1 MLSDTQR
8 AALAAR
14 LRQGR
19 GVAGIPRR
27 DPSLTE
33 LPLSSGQEQL
43 WFIDQFAPGLPT
55 YNIAGTLWL
64 DGDLDVD
71 ALGRAFDTLIA
82 RHEILRTRLDSVD
95 GRPVQVID
103 APPPPTVWAV
113 RDLSGMPAAQ
123 RDTAFEAEAVE
134 FGLLPFDLAKGPLY
148 RSRLVRMTQRR
159 HALHLN
165 VHHSVFDGWSFA
177 ICVRELAA
185 CYTAEVTGEPAEL
198 AGMPIQFADYALW
211 ERGRLDGGAVEEMI
225 AYWTGNLRGVES
237 VQMPTDRP
245 RPVLQSFDGAVA
257 RAPMGADVLAG
268 LRALSRR
275 EGTTIFVT
283 LLAALQVLL
292 HRYSGQDDI
301 VVGTAS
307 ANRSRPELA
316 PLIGYLV
323 NTLPVRTDTSGD
335 PTFTELLAR
344 VKETTLAAYAHQD
357 LPFPK
362 LVEALKVERDA
373 SRAPLFQIGFTINE
387 DPPQPHEAAGLRI
400 SVAAI
405 DAPTAKFDLN
415 FFMQA
420 HDDLTVDVAYAT
432 ALFDAATA
440 ERLLTS
446 LRELMRGIVADPD
459 CRLSQLPVMT
469 AADLHN
475 ELVGWNS
482 NTAEFPSAL
491 LHGLVEEQVRRV
503 PDAEAAVLDG
513 ASLSYAELN
522 AAANRAAR
530 RLRALGVGPESLVG
544 VHMRPSLERLT
555 GILAILKA
563 GGAWVPLDPDYPAD
577 RLEFMI
583 EDADVRVVLSDPG
596 LPDLGPTAVV
606 PVRDWADGAVATG
619 NTTTG
624 ATTGNTGTGT
634 GTGTGTD
641 GGGADGDNL
650 DLPIDPATAAYV
662 IYTSGSTGRPKG
674 VIVEHRQVVN
684 FVQGMVAH
692 WPLDEHDRFLQ
703 FASLNFD
710 VSVMDMFLAIG
721 SGGTAVFGSRE
732 TLMSPPRLAE
742 LMRAQRIT
750 FACLPPAVLNLITGE
765 PLPDQRVLISAGEEL
780 SSELV
785 RSWLRPGLRLC
796 NGYGPTEVTIG
807 ATMME
812 LQPDDITPP
821 PIGMPKPNYRAYV
834 LDRNLRPVPVG
845 VAGELHL
852 GGPGVARGYLNR
864 PDLTAEKF
872 VDDPFVDDPDA
883 RMYRTGDL
891 VRRRPDGNIVFLGRI
906 DGQIKIRGLRVELGE
921 IETAMTAHEAVA
933 QSAVVVRDDPS
944 GEKQLV
950 GYARLVPDGPGVSV
964 ADLRQHLSQ
973 RLPAYMVPV
982 HLLLLD
988 AFPLNASGKIDR
1000 SALPEPEV
1008 GEGADTFVVPRTLIE
1023 TVVTDMYAT
1032 LLGLERVGVQDSFFD
1047 LGGNSLQAMRLI
1059 TRLRTDLAVDADVT
1073 AVFLAPTPAQ
1083 LTVLLREKFGLE
1095 DVEVGADGLDA
1106 ALA

>member
-1 MLSDTQR
+1 MLSDSQR

-14 LRQGR
+14 LRRGR
-19 GVAGIPRR
+19 DATGIPRR
-27 DPSLTE
+27 DPNLTE

-55 YNIAGTLWL
+55 YNVPGTLRL
-64 DGDLDVD
+64 SGELDVD
-71 ALGRAFDTLIA
+71 ALGRAFDALVA
-82 RHEILRTRLDSVD
+82 RHEILRTRLDSAD
-95 GRPVQVID
+95 GRPVQVVD
-103 APPPPTVWAV
+103 PPPPVAMWTV
-113 RDLSGMPAAQ
+113 RDLTGLPATERLDTFQ
-123 RDTAFEAEAVE
+123 REAVE
-134 FGLLPFDLAKGPLY
+134 FGLLPFDLAKGPLV
-148 RSRLVRMTQRR
+148 RTALVRLGGRE

-165 VHHSVFDGWSFA
+165 VHHSAFDGWSFA
-177 ICVRELAA
+177 VLVRELSAL
-185 CYTAEVTGEPAEL
+185 YTAEVTGSAAGLPEL
-198 AGMPIQFADYALW
+198 PIQFADYAIW
-211 ERGRLDGGAVEEMI
+211 ERGRLEGGAVDELVG
-225 AYWTGNLRGVES
+225 YWRETLRGVES
-237 VQMPTDRP
+237 VQLPVDRP

-257 RAPMGADVLAG
+257 RAAMGAEVLDG

-283 LLAALQVLL
+283 LLTALQVLL

-316 PLIGYLV
+316 SLIGYLV

-335 PTFTELLAR
+335 PVFVELLAR

-373 SRAPLFQIGFTINE
+373 SRAPLFQVGFTIIE
-387 DPPQPHEAAGLRI
+387 DEPESFEFGGIAI
-400 SVAAI
+400 TVDSI

-420 HDDLTVDVAYAT
+420 HGDLLVEVSYAT
-432 ALFDAATA
+432 ALYDASTV
-440 ERLLTS
+440 ERMLSS
-446 LRELMRGIVADPD
+446 LRVLMAGIAADPGR
-459 CRLSQLPVMT
+459 RLSELPVMT
-469 AADLHN
+469 EEDLHH

-482 NTAEFPSAL
+482 NTAEFPTAL
-491 LHGLVEEQVRRV
+491 LHELVERQAVRV
-503 PDAEAAVLDG
+503 PDAQAAVMDDRVLT
-513 ASLSYAELN
+513 YAHLN

-530 RLRALGVGPESLVG
+530 RLRDLGVGPESFVG
-544 VHMRPSLERLT
+544 VHMRPSLDRFV

-563 GGAWVPLDPDYPAD
+563 GGAWLPLDPEYPAD
-577 RLEFMI
+577 RLDFMVD
-583 EDADVRVVLSDPG
+583 DAGVQVILTDPG
-596 LPDLGPTAVV
+596 GRDFAATVVSPT
-606 PVRDWADGAVATG
+606 RDWTDDASVDDG
-619 NTTTG
+619 
-624 ATTGNTGTGT
+624 
-634 GTGTGTD
+634 
-641 GGGADGDNL
+641 NL
-650 DLPIDPATAAYV
+650 DTPVAPANAAYA

-674 VIVEHRQVVN
+674 VVIEHRQVVN

-692 WPLDEHDRFLQ
+692 WPLDECDRFLQ

-710 VSVMDMFLAIG
+710 VSVMDMFLALG
-721 SGGTAVFGSRE
+721 SGGAAVFGTRE
-732 TLMSPPRLAE
+732 TLMSPTRLAD

-750 FACLPPAVLNLITGE
+750 FACLPPAVLNLLTGE
-765 PLPDQRVLISAGEEL
+765 QFPDQRVLISAGEEL

-785 RSWLRPGLRLC
+785 RSWLRPGLRMC

-834 LDRNLRPVPVG
+834 LDRNLNPVPVG

-864 PDLTAEKF
+864 PELTAEKF
-872 VDDPFVDDPDA
+872 VEDPFVDTPQA

-906 DGQIKIRGLRVELGE
+906 DGQVKIRGLRVELGE
-921 IETAMTAHEAVA
+921 IETAMAAHDAVL
-933 QSAVVVRDDPS
+933 QAVVVVRNDPA
-944 GEKQLV
+944 GDKQLV
-950 GYARLVPDGPGVSV
+950 GYARPAADGLGVSV

-973 RLPAYMVPV
+973 RLPAYMVPA
-982 HLLLLD
+982 HILLLD
-988 AFPLNASGKIDR
+988 SFPLNPSGKIDR
-1000 SALPEPEV
+1000 GALPEPEATESA
-1008 GEGADTFVVPRTLIE
+1008 GTFVAPRTLVE

-1032 LLGLERVGVQDSFFD
+1032 LLKVDQVSVEDSFFD

-1059 TRLRTDLAVDADVT
+1059 ARLRTELAVDADVT
-1073 AVFLAPTPAQ
+1073 AVFLAPTPSQ
-1083 LTVLLREKFGLE
+1083 LSALLREKYGLE
-1095 DVEVGADGLDA
+1095 DVELGEDGLDA
-1106 ALA
+1106 LS